1 MDFFL
6 VEHIL
11 GHILIIGSAFRFRG
25 RRTLAVVPV
34 VFDVSSPR
42 PPFWIAVHMPERIS
56 FTDCSDPPIPRATD
70 FILDSWQSGKVSAD
84 PDQGRR
90 QKVSKSSLEDDV
102 KDDVVYM

>member
-1 MDFFL
+1 ML
-6 VEHIL
+6 
-11 GHILIIGSAFRFRG
+11 
-25 RRTLAVVPV
+25 
-34 VFDVSSPR
+34 
-42 PPFWIAVHMPERIS
+42 ERIS

-102 KDDVVYM
+102 EDDVVYVECFKSFC